1 MKRIWEP
8 DAKLLEQSKRSF
20 AARLARQWRAGKMD
34 PAHREAVEYIEAV
47 AACGS
52 YSRYLDWPKN
62 PAITSILGKYG
73 FLE

>member
-1 MKRIWEP
+1 MKRILEP

-62 PAITSILGKYG
+62 QAVTSILGKYG

>member
-62 PAITSILGKYG
+62 PSVTSILGKYG